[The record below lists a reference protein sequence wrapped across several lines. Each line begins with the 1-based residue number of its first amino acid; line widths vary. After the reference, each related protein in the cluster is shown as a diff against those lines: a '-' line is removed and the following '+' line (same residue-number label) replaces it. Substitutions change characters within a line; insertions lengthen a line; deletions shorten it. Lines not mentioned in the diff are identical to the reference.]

1 MADISG
7 LGFDAN
13 QVEPNE
19 GFDLL
24 PDGEYDAIIIGSEM
38 KKTNSGTGSYLS
50 LELQILNG
58 KYQNRKVW
66 DNLNIL
72 NPNEKAQTIARGT
85 LSAICRA
92 VNVLTP
98 KDTAELHNKP
108 LRIGV
113 KIEKSPGYNDKNV
126 VKSYKPRQSGPAAI
140 APSQQQQP
148 VTVGPPSETPWG

>member
-7 LGFDAN
+7 LGFNAN
-13 QVEPNE
+13 DVEPNE

-24 PDGEYDAIIIGSEM
+24 PDGEYDAIIVASEI
-38 KKTNSGTGSYLS
+38 KKTTAGTGSYLS
-50 LELQILNG
+50 LELQVLNG
-58 KYQNRKVW
+58 KYQNRKIW

-72 NPNEKAQTIARGT
+72 NPSEKAQQIARGT

-108 LRIGV
+108 LRISV
-113 KIEKSPGYNDKNV
+113 KIEKSTGYNDKNV
-126 VKSYKPRQSGPAAI
+126 VKAYKPRQSGPVSAPVMQQKAA
-140 APSQQQQP
+140 
-148 VTVGPPSETPWG
+148 VGPPAETPWG